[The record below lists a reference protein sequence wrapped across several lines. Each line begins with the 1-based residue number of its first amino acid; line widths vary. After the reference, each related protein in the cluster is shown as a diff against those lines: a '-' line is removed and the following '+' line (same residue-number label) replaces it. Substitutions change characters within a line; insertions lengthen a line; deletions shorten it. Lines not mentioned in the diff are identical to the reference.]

1 MSDSSS
7 DRRPASARTGPKK
20 RAKREDA
27 RATSEG
33 VLANLPRTRP
43 QRSSPRRDAARA
55 TIAKATAASAP
66 PTATRAAAK
75 QPGASAKKP
84 GTGKRPAKPQGA
96 AKPQG
101 TVKPRGTA
109 KPQRTAKPQGATE
122 PRKAAKPQGTIK
134 PLQEPAPR
142 QGFETESDSVHGPVQ
157 PPGGVDLFAS
167 AAELAGELTKSGIS
181 TGGRLLK
188 DFLTRLPLN

>member
-1 MSDSSS
+1 MSESSS

-27 RATSEG
+27 RASSEG

-55 TIAKATAASAP
+55 STAKAAATSAP
-66 PTATRAAAK
+66 ATATRAGAK

-84 GTGKRPAKPQGA
+84 DTAKRPAKPR
-96 AKPQG
+96 G
-101 TVKPRGTA
+101 TV
-109 KPQRTAKPQGATE
+109 
-122 PRKAAKPQGTIK
+122 K

-142 QGFETESDSVHGPVQ
+142 QGFETESDPVHGPVQ

-167 AAELAGELTKSGIS
+167 AAELAGELTKSGLS